1 MNAAKPGNAHNVNN
15 HKSVL
20 SSYVYCY
27 LTVKG
32 YWLTVQNKKNYF
44 LYCLLTEKLMLQFWF
59 MYIHKF
65 WNNWRTFFSQCKV
78 SWICVFK
85 DNDIR
90 THTWSGR

>member
-44 LYCLLTEKLMLQFWF
+44 LYCLLTEKLMLQF
-59 MYIHKF
+59 
-65 WNNWRTFFSQCKV
+65 
-78 SWICVFK
+78 
-85 DNDIR
+85 
-90 THTWSGR
+90 